1 MKDAQAIA
9 TIRNIGESFIAL
21 ADYLVEYVKAETE
34 QPAEVKASADEQPKL
49 EDVRAILAEISR
61 SGKTSEMK
69 ELLSK
74 FGAARLSDVDPKDY
88 AELLAAAREVKNA

>member
-21 ADYLVEYVKAETE
+21 ADYLVEYVKAEDAVTE
-34 QPAEVKASADEQPKL
+34 QPEAQPKL
-49 EDVRAILAEISR
+49 EDVRSILAEISR